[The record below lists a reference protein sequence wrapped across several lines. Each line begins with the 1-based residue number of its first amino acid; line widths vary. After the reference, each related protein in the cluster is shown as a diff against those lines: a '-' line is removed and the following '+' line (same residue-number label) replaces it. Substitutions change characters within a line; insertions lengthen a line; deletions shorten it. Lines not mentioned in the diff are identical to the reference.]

1 MTLGLLV
8 EDPFLLYYHF
18 SLLWTPSLKDLVQND
33 DESPLFKRQEKVLLK
48 VLKSKNV
55 FFQNIL
61 LLTKEY

>member
-1 MTLGLLV
+1 M
-8 EDPFLLYYHF
+8 
-18 SLLWTPSLKDLVQND
+18 QND
-33 DESPLFKRQEKVLLK
+33 DESPLFKMQEKVLLK